1 MAAILIVDDDTD
13 TRELLQRYLQREGYH
28 VLCASNGW
36 EALMALESHVDLILL
51 DVMMPGM
58 DGITFLKILRN
69 AQHKVK
75 APIILVT
82 AMSSHEV
89 EPKVRSFGVADILH
103 KTQDLFQ
110 HLIPMVQ
117 RTLGEEAAA
126 TGNGNGHSK
135 AAGGETRSASG
146 DTN

>member
-13 TRELLQRYLQREGYH
+13 TRELLTRYLQREGYH

-75 APIILVT
+75 TPIILVT
-82 AMSSHEV
+82 AMSSSEV
-89 EPKVRSFGVADILH
+89 EPKVRGFGIADILH

-110 HLIPMVQ
+110 NLVPLVK
-117 RTLGEEAAA
+117 RTLEPDGARS
-126 TGNGNGHSK
+126 GQQ
-135 AAGGETRSASG
+135 SASG
-146 DTN
+146 NAN

>member
-13 TRELLQRYLQREGYH
+13 TRELLMRYLEREGYH

-82 AMSSHEV
+82 ALSSNDV

-103 KTQDLFQ
+103 KTQDLFN
-110 HLIPMVQ
+110 HLIPLVK
-117 RTLGEEAAA
+117 RTLGEQEAVA
-126 TGNGNGHSK
+126 TGARKRSGLGN
-135 AAGGETRSASG
+135 A
-146 DTN
+146 N

>member
-13 TRELLQRYLQREGYH
+13 TRELLTRYLQREGYH
-28 VLCASNGW
+28 VRCASNGW
-36 EALMALESHVDLILL
+36 EALMALESQVDLILL

-82 AMSSHEV
+82 ALSSTDV

-103 KTQDLFQ
+103 KTQDLFN
-110 HLIPMVQ
+110 HLIPLVK
-117 RTLGEEAAA
+117 RTLGEQEAAA
-126 TGNGNGHSK
+126 SGASKRSGSGN
-135 AAGGETRSASG
+135 
-146 DTN
+146 TN